1 MSRSEND
8 RFQLEELAD
17 QPGFYFNPQTEV
29 AIIVD
34 DSVAMDPEGVPEVD
48 EESPWVRI
56 SEEAPID
63 EQRRDEL
70 LEELRGR
77 HEDTPGD
84 EDFEELDE
92 IEPDEEGES
101 EEE

>member
-1 MSRSEND
+1 MSRSEHD

-17 QPGFYFNPQTEV
+17 QPGLYFNPQTEV

-48 EESPWVRI
+48 EESPWVRV
-56 SEEAPID
+56 SEEAPVD

-70 LEELRGR
+70 LEEVRSR
-77 HEDTPGD
+77 REDTPGD

-92 IEPDEEGES
+92 IEPDEEDAPDE
-101 EEE
+101 